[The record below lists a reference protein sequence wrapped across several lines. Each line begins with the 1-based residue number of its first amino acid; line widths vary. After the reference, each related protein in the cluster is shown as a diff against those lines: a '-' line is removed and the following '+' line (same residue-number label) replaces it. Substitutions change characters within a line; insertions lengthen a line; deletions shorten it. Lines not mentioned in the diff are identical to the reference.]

1 MPKNREYG
9 QIVQIPSLLLSFHS
23 NGSISPIPYNF
34 VNLVDH
40 SVASAGV
47 VDSLSG
53 FESALNAPGYSGLN
67 PVLSSALARYLLGV
81 TIRNIFPMPYWPFL
95 F

>member
-1 MPKNREYG
+1 MPKSRECG
-9 QIVQIPSLLLSFHS
+9 QIVHIPSLLLSFHS
-23 NGSISPIPYNF
+23 NDSISQIPYKF

-40 SVASAGV
+40 SVASEVV

-53 FESALNAPGYSGLN
+53 FEPALNAPGYSGLN
-67 PVLSSALARYLLGV
+67 PVLSSVLARYLLGV
-81 TIRNIFPMPYWPFL
+81 PIRNMFLMPYWPFL